1 MDSSGDGMM
10 SLKLTSREMVTP
22 GEFSQARRVFG
33 EGSKGADAE
42 RAFALTGRVLEREE
56 VRPLKLKAI

>member
-1 MDSSGDGMM
+1 
-10 SLKLTSREMVTP
+10 MVTS

-42 RAFALTGRVLEREE
+42 RAFALTEISLGKRRGQALEVKDMFR
-56 VRPLKLKAI
+56 KAIQIRINTGP